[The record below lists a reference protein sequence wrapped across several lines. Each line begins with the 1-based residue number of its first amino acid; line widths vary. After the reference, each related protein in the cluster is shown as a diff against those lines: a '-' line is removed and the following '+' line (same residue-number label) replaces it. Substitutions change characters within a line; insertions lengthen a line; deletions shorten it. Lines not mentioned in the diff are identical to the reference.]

1 MFKVFDKN
9 EPVKAAME
17 RSMGILLPEDANVI
31 FANTENF
38 NDVKADVEAGT
49 PVIFYGFDSEASLRL
64 NGDPSAPW
72 FYSKNAAYF
81 QLPFL
86 LPDMIAVYYKIIKG
100 EKMENKA
107 VILAA
112 RFGYKQNLVGRL
124 LHDIYL
130 GKYGCEEGLKL
141 AEKEFSIKGT
151 IEQVR
156 AQLEKLRGKDVGQ
169 AKEIVGDEMI
179 PGAFF
184 DVEGTLITADR
195 AEVKPLTLVAIEEQ
209 SRDKAVTLWTGGD
222 VKEIEKL
229 LVSHGIKKYPV
240 VSKDVFRGCKVE
252 LVYDDLPK
260 KEFEKQYNIT
270 AKKYIKI

>member
-17 RSMGILLPEDANVI
+17 RAMSVLLPKDAKVI
-31 FANTENF
+31 FANVENF
-38 NDVKADVEAGT
+38 SDARTDVEAGT
-49 PVIFYGFDSEASLRL
+49 PVIFYGFNSEASLRFR
-64 NGDPSAPW
+64 GDPSAPW

-81 QLPFL
+81 QVPFL
-86 LPDMIAVYYKIIKG
+86 LPEMIAMYNKIAKG
-100 EKMENKA
+100 EKMENRA
-107 VILAA
+107 VMLAA

-124 LHDIYL
+124 LHDIYP
-130 GKYGCEEGLKL
+130 GKHGCEEGLKL
-141 AEKEFSIKGT
+141 AEKEFGIKGT

-156 AQLEKLRGKDVGQ
+156 VQLEKLRGKDIGQ

-184 DVEGTLITADR
+184 DVEGTLITGDR
-195 AEVKPLTLVAIEEQ
+195 SEVKPLTLAAMEEQ

-222 VKEIEKL
+222 VKEIEKF
-229 LVSHGIKKYPV
+229 LVNHGIKKYPV

-252 LVYDDLPK
+252 MVYDDLTK
-260 KEFEKQYNIT
+260 KEFEKQYGIK
-270 AKKYIKI
+270 AKKYIKV

>member
-9 EPVKAAME
+9 APVKAAME
-17 RSMGILLPEDANVI
+17 RVMEILLPEDANVV
-31 FANTENF
+31 FANVENF
-38 NDVKADVEAGT
+38 NDVKVDVEAGT

-64 NGDPSAPW
+64 RGDPSAPW

-81 QLPFL
+81 QLPSL
-86 LPDMIAVYYKIIKG
+86 LPDMIVMYDKIIKG
-100 EKMENKA
+100 KKIENKA

-124 LHDIYL
+124 LHDIWP
-130 GKYGCEEGLKL
+130 GKYGCEEGLNL

-156 AQLEKLRGKDVGQ
+156 EQLEKLRGKDVGQ

-179 PGAFF
+179 PGVFC
-184 DVEGTLITADR
+184 DVEGTLISVDR
-195 AEVKPLTLVAIEEQ
+195 TKVNSDLVVVLGKEETDKP
-209 SRDKAVTLWTGGD
+209 VTLWTGGD

-252 LVYDDLPK
+252 IVYDDLPK
-260 KEFEKQYNIT
+260 AEFKKQYNIT